1 MHALVERFACPDAR
15 DVEIVSALVNTVG
28 FYRAAPPLTQQQYA
42 HFSLIVLLDK
52 CHKHEPFQV
61 VRLESLIHSVLG
73 NLSSLSPEGGCPE
86 LSRCVPCSGQ
96 SQLMAE
102 GGREKRVEQ
111 FVEDALTNVEDK
123 VKGDLRES
131 LRRRLIEP
139 STVGFQKLLDYEDE
153 PSIDSIVQMLTSPD
167 PFADSA
173 SLARALRKAT
183 DSQWAIDSD
192 DDAYCASVQVSGSS
206 NELHLSSQQSGPT
219 PSNAML

>member
-1 MHALVERFACPDAR
+1 
-15 DVEIVSALVNTVG
+15 
-28 FYRAAPPLTQQQYA
+28 
-42 HFSLIVLLDK
+42 
-52 CHKHEPFQV
+52 
-61 VRLESLIHSVLG
+61 
-73 NLSSLSPEGGCPE
+73 
-86 LSRCVPCSGQ
+86 
-96 SQLMAE
+96 MAE

-123 VKGDLRES
+123 AKGDLRES

-192 DDAYCASVQVSGSS
+192 DDAYCASVQVSASS
-206 NELHLSSQQSGPT
+206 NELHLSSLQSGPT